1 MYPQKMIEDSKDKV
15 DVIRKRFPQWKNFG
29 NKDSILESSG
39 AAQFLEK
46 PCIA

>member
-1 MYPQKMIEDSKDKV
+1 MKK
-15 DVIRKRFPQWKNFG
+15 WKNFG

-39 AAQFLEK
+39 AAQFFEN